1 MATKHKVIRQ
11 FCHFGGYHWL
21 MSSSSLIPE
30 KARNQQRRATVFT
43 LPIIH
48 RRTPWSHDWSWPR
61 KHTCT
66 PAHTH
71 FVLKDSL
78 YSRLHSVIL
87 KARKAKRG
95 EATATVSK
103 EEGDGARRV
112 RNWTQEPLKSPSGN
126 GT

>member
-1 MATKHKVIRQ
+1 MTGAGLANTHAHLR
-11 FCHFGGYHWL
+11 
-21 MSSSSLIPE
+21 
-30 KARNQQRRATVFT
+30 ART
-43 LPIIH
+43 
-48 RRTPWSHDWSWPR
+48 
-61 KHTCT
+61 
-66 PAHTH
+66 HTH

-103 EEGDGARRV
+103 EEVDGARRV

-126 GT
+126 GTQCSETLPLMNHTLTAYSKTEV